1 MAGDHI
7 VEDCHFINVR
17 PMPQAIFAEILP
29 GSAKEQFGLDPLLVC
44 QDNVTKDERSDRD
57 DQDGCRHGYQ
67 QIPVPTQSDS
77 QYELRIGSTRSSLRS
92 IESAF
97 LWK

>member
-7 VEDCHFINVR
+7 VEGHHFVGTR
-17 PMPQAIFAEILP
+17 PLPWAVFAEIVP
-29 GSAKEQFGLDPLLVC
+29 GSTKEPLGLSPLLVC
-44 QDNVTKDERSDRD
+44 QENVTKDEGGDRD
-57 DQDGCRHGYQ
+57 GQDGSRQCYQ
-67 QIPVPTQSDS
+67 QIPVSAHADS

-92 IESAF
+92 TESAF